1 MKKLFFETSFSKI
14 YMIGIAVLTLL
25 IVGGYFSYA
34 MFTVSKEKSN
44 AISIVTGNLSYTLNV
59 DGASGNT
66 LSVNSGETKEF
77 TVTLSNPNSRV
88 ARFNFYYVG
97 ALPDGVSAGYV
108 TGDGLS
114 TPPAAT
120 GVNLEA
126 DGSVGASNVYKIR
139 VTNNSGS
146 NATVTLGVQVGLDY
160 NDLSL
165 PSNGHLFEEMSD
177 STVAEVL
184 LAGVGENGAI
194 NTTDPD
200 QTFITGTDPNNYIWY
215 SGKLWRAVS
224 IDISDNSVKLVS
236 QNNISTLSY
245 NQDGDGTFVGSYIEM
260 WLNDTTE
267 SGFLA
272 NLRSPEKFLKMDSKW
287 FSKRETG
294 VVPYPDS
301 VSINPVGLLTAYEYT
316 KGCNGNYSSTCY
328 LNNGLYSWIL
338 SENGLTNSGVSSFA
352 LNVTLGNDV
361 YALGVRPAV
370 NLKSTITIS
379 SGAGTSD
386 DPYRLE
392 GDNDTNLVGTYLNTR
407 YSGEYVQFGV
417 GENNLYRIVSHEDSG
432 TKITSDVPL
441 KNNGVDL
448 LMKFGDT
455 SEFFFNSYGIS
466 NTIHDFLN
474 YTFYKNSTLYLSDDQ
489 KNMVKPTRLYVGTV
503 GMNGNYLLAKY
514 KDTSMSTEVYLG
526 DFNVGLLRVGELMA
540 GQNTINDSFWLI
552 TPYQTNELWVYL
564 DYMGFLSNSQSANY
578 QHKVKPTLTLKDNV
592 IITDG
597 VGTKSDPFV
606 LTLDS

>member
-1 MKKLFFETSFSKI
+1 MKKMLLETKFSKI
-14 YMIGIAVLTLL
+14 YMLVIIILTLL

-34 MFTVSKEKSN
+34 IFTVSKEKNN
-44 AISIVTGNLSYTLNV
+44 AISIVTGNLTYDLKI
-59 DGASGNT
+59 DGASSNT

-77 TVTLSNPNSRV
+77 TVTLSNPNSRI
-88 ARFNFYYVG
+88 ARFNFYYIG

-108 TGDGLS
+108 TGDGFS
-114 TPPAAT
+114 TPPLAT

-126 DGSVGASNVYKIR
+126 NGSVGASNVYKIR

-146 NATVTLGVQVGLDY
+146 NAIVTLGVQVGLDY
-160 NDLSL
+160 NDLAL

-177 STVAEVL
+177 PTVAEIL
-184 LAGVGENGAI
+184 LTGVGENGAI
-194 NTTDPD
+194 DTTDKD

-224 IDISDNSVKLVS
+224 IDTSDNSVKLVS
-236 QNNISTLSY
+236 QDNISTLSY

-287 FSKRETG
+287 VSKRQTG

-316 KGCNGNYSSTCY
+316 KGCGGKYSSTCY

-338 SENGLTNSGVSSFA
+338 SENTLTNAGVSSFL
-352 LNVTLGNDV
+352 LNVNVGNDV
-361 YALGVRPAV
+361 YAMGVRPAI
-370 NLKSTITIS
+370 NLKPTITIS
-379 SGAGTSD
+379 SGTGTND

-392 GDNDTNLVGTYLNTR
+392 GDNDTNLSGTLLNTR
-407 YSGEYVQFGV
+407 FSGEYIRFGI
-417 GENNLYRIVSHEDSG
+417 GENNLYRIVSHENGG
-432 TKITSDVPL
+432 TKITTDAPL
-441 KNNGVDL
+441 KNNGADL
-448 LMKFGDT
+448 LMEFGDS
-455 SEFFFNSYGIS
+455 SEFYFNAYGIS

-474 YTFYKNSTLYLSDDQ
+474 NTFYKSTLYLSTDQ
-489 KNMVKPTRLYVGTV
+489 KNMVQPTRLYIGTV
-503 GMNGNYLLAKY
+503 GMHANYLLAKY

-526 DFNVGLLRVGELMA
+526 NFNVGLLRVGELMA

-564 DYMGFLSNSQSANY
+564 DYTGFLSNSQSANY

-592 IITDG
+592 VITDG
-597 VGTKSDPFV
+597 VGIKSNPFV
-606 LTLDS
+606 LTLNG

>member
-1 MKKLFFETSFSKI
+1 MKKMLLETKFSKI
-14 YMIGIAVLTLL
+14 YMLVVIILTLL

-34 MFTVSKEKSN
+34 MFTVNKEKSN
-44 AISIVTGNLSYTLNV
+44 AISIVTGTLSYDLSI
-59 DGASGNT
+59 DGAVGNT

-77 TVTLSNPNSRV
+77 TVTLSNPNSRI

-114 TPPAAT
+114 IPPLAT

-126 DGSVGASNVYKIR
+126 DGSVGASNVYKIK
-139 VTNNSGS
+139 VTNNSAS
-146 NATVTLGVQVGLDY
+146 NITITLGVQVGLDY
-160 NDLSL
+160 NDLTL
-165 PSNGHLFEEMSD
+165 PSNGHLFEEISD
-177 STVAEVL
+177 PTVAEVL

-194 NTTDPD
+194 DTSDKD

-224 IDISDNSVKLVS
+224 IDTSDNSVKLVS

-272 NLRSPEKFLKMDSKW
+272 NLRSPEKFLKMDSEW
-287 FSKRETG
+287 LSKRQTG

-301 VSINPVGLLTAYEYT
+301 VSVNPVGLLTAYEYT
-316 KGCNGNYSSTCY
+316 KGCGGKYSSACY

-338 SENGLTNSGVSSFA
+338 SENGLTNAGVSSVA
-352 LNVTLGNDV
+352 LNVSVGNDV
-361 YALGVRPAV
+361 YAMGVRPAI
-370 NLKSTITIS
+370 NLKPTITIS
-379 SGAGTSD
+379 SGTGTND

-392 GDNDTNLVGTYLNTR
+392 GDNDTNLSGTLLNTR
-407 YSGEYVQFGV
+407 FSGEYIRFGI
-417 GENNLYRIVSHEDSG
+417 GENNLYRIVSHENGG
-432 TKITSDVPL
+432 TKITTDVPL
-441 KNNGVDL
+441 INNGTDL
-448 LMKFGDT
+448 LMEFGDS
-455 SEFFFNSYGIS
+455 SEFYFNAYGIS

-474 YTFYKNSTLYLSDDQ
+474 NTFYKNSTLYLSADQ
-489 KNMVKPTRLYVGTV
+489 KNMVQPTELYIGTV
-503 GMNGNYLLAKY
+503 GVNESYLLAKY
-514 KDTSMSTEVYLG
+514 KDTSMTTEAYLG
-526 DFNVGLLRVGELMA
+526 KFNVGLLRLGELMA
-540 GQNTINDSFWLI
+540 GQNTINESFWLI

-564 DYMGFLSNSQSANY
+564 DYVGFLGNSQSANY
-578 QHKVKPTLTLKDNV
+578 KHKVKPVLTLKDDV
-592 IITDG
+592 IITG
-597 VGTKSDPFV
+597 GIGTKNDPFELSV
-606 LTLDS
+606 Q